1 MFFRETGCVPRITWS
16 LKCQIGRRTWNLGKE
31 KTKSHQNTK
40 ITINPST
47 RQWSGL
53 HLHVCLLIVSPSKHT
68 QPTAPAS
75 TTSSQVSPLPFC
87 GEGLPEAGQG
97 HRGRSCKCPKLIP
110 PLLFSLAAHLLWLTG
125 NAPADCLRACESGF
139 STCWPRC
146 HQRELRQSSQSD
158 SDFAKKR
165 RRGRRM
171 NRRLQQE
178 M

>member
-1 MFFRETGCVPRITWS
+1 MPDRE
-16 LKCQIGRRTWNLGKE
+16 NLESGKWKKME
-31 KTKSHQNTK
+31 SHQNTE
-40 ITINPST
+40 ITSNPST
-47 RQWSGL
+47 RQCSGL
-53 HLHVCLLIVSPSKHT
+53 HLHVCLPIVSPSKYT
-68 QPTAPAS
+68 QPTPPAS

-87 GEGLPEAGQG
+87 GEGLPEAGQR

-110 PLLFSLAAHLLWLTG
+110 SLLFSLAAHLLWLTG
-125 NAPADCLRACESGF
+125 NVPANCLRACESGL
-139 STCWPRC
+139 STFLPRC

-178 M
+178 I